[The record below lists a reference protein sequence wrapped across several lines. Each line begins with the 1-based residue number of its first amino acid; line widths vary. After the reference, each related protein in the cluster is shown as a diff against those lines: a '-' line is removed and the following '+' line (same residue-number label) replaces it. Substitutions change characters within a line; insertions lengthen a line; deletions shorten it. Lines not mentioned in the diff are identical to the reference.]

1 MPEGP
6 LHAAIVDAG
15 NLRTVQRVLLS
26 GAEGVGRT
34 PLLASVPGVV
44 AHLSQGELLGQT
56 LRALL
61 GAVTDEAATLQA
73 LARSP
78 ALEGLEPER
87 AAVAVELLGS
97 LLGIRRPDGRT
108 AKFDEDG
115 LREGASLELA
125 RWVVERAQAGTFV
138 LAFDDAHLLDDDG
151 AAFLDGLAQREESVP
166 LVLVV
171 SYDSAP
177 ERFSA
182 AFRARR
188 ERWLVDPRWSSVE
201 LVLPPPS
208 QVAAGLTRLGA
219 TEEQAVAITQHAQ
232 GNPALAAGLW
242 AAVKAG
248 APLTTLPTT
257 LDGLRRFVVSSLGP
271 DVLTACATMAT
282 LGEVVPLAALEA
294 VQPTLRPALDTA
306 QRAGVLRFERVGGF
320 EVARF
325 IDQRLTQSLL
335 PELSELQRQ
344 QVRTLAGRWATQA
357 LDTALPATFV
367 QTAFVLV
374 PLAEAVLDAPTASL
388 WNEACATASGGRAES
403 AARLE
408 RALKTASG
416 VRRLVLLRRLAE
428 VKLFH
433 GQPAQALRVL
443 SLATRADGATVASA
457 ATAAVLAAQHRGV
470 LDRWETLTY
479 DEAQAA
485 LELVRAESWSHLSK
499 KEETERAFQEL
510 ERRLRRLKGAA
521 VPHLWLRWAKAWSW
535 FLCEVLG
542 RTGDA
547 LKACAL
553 VRTQVDPA
561 VLANDDDALAF
572 VRAEEVATTS
582 AGELSRARVL
592 TDEHLALAE
601 RAGSLRDAA
610 LAWNARALVRYG
622 EGELGDARHA
632 FERALELARATGWLR
647 REAVA
652 LHNLALVLTE
662 LGEFDAAA
670 ASEATYARLS
680 THMGNH
686 VGAVEAPMVLATIE
700 LARGHFAQA
709 EQLLVQARRVCEA
722 NGWDMLIA
730 QSRALLGRCRLLRSR
745 VAGDALETAQAR
757 NDLAACIDA
766 LEERSLAWTE
776 ELDPGE
782 VFGLYAIALKWS
794 GQPTQ
799 GAEALARAR
808 ARLPDENVVSGH
820 QLSVAEAVLQGQPV
834 EPSLAWFD
842 QHGFAR
848 RAALWRDLAVSFGD
862 RRSKL
867 A

>member
-1 MPEGP
+1 MSEGP

-15 NLRTVQRVLLS
+15 NQRTVQRVLLS

-34 PLLASVPGVV
+34 PLLATVPGVV

-78 ALEGLEPER
+78 ALDGLEPER

-108 AKFDEDG
+108 ANFDEDG

-151 AAFLDGLAQREESVP
+151 AAFLDALAQRDESVP

-188 ERWLVDPRWSSVE
+188 ERWLTDPRWRSVE
-201 LVLPPPS
+201 LVPPPPS

-219 TEEQAVAITQHAQ
+219 TEEQALAITRHAQ

-242 AAVKAG
+242 AAVRAG
-248 APLTTLPTT
+248 APFTTLPTT
-257 LDGLRRFVVSSLGP
+257 LDGLRRFVVSSLGAE
-271 DVLTACATMAT
+271 VLAACATMAA

-294 VQPTLRPALDTA
+294 VQPALRAALDTA
-306 QRAGVLRFERVGGF
+306 QRAGVLRFERVGGL

-325 IDQRLTQSLL
+325 VDQRLTQSLL
-335 PELSELQRQ
+335 PELPEPKKQ
-344 QVRTLAGRWATQA
+344 QVRAAAGRWATHA
-357 LDTALPATFV
+357 LDAVLPATFV
-367 QTAFVLV
+367 QSAFVLV
-374 PLAEAVLDAPTASL
+374 PLAVAVLDAPTASL
-388 WNEACATASGGRAES
+388 WNEACATASGGRAEG

-408 RALKTASG
+408 HALKAASG

-428 VKLFH
+428 VKLFL
-433 GQPAQALRVL
+433 GQPADALKVL
-443 SLATRADGATVASA
+443 SLATRADGATPAASVATVS
-457 ATAAVLAAQHRGV
+457 VFAAQHRGV
-470 LDRWETLTY
+470 LDRWETLTV

-485 LELVRAESWSHLSK
+485 LELVRAECWSYLAK
-499 KEETERAFQEL
+499 KEETERAFREL
-510 ERRLRRLKGAA
+510 ERRLLRLKGAA

-553 VRTQVDPA
+553 VRKQVDPA
-561 VLANDDDALAF
+561 VLANDEDALAF

-582 AGELSRARVL
+582 AGELARARVL

-610 LAWNARALVRYG
+610 LAWNARAIVQYG
-622 EGELGDARHA
+622 EGELGDARQA

-662 LGEFDAAA
+662 LGEFDDAAA
-670 ASEATYARLS
+670 AEATYARLS

-686 VGAVEAPMVLATIE
+686 VGAVEAPLVLATIE
-700 LARGHFAQA
+700 LARGRFDEA
-709 EQLLVQARRVCEA
+709 ERLLVQARRLCEA

-757 NDLAACIDA
+757 NDLAASIDA

-794 GQPTQ
+794 GQATQ

-808 ARLPDENVVSGH
+808 ARLPVENILSRH
-820 QLSVAEAVLQGQPV
+820 QLSVADAVLQGQPV
-834 EPSLAWFD
+834 EPSVAWFD
-842 QHGFAR
+842 EHGFVR
-848 RAALWRDLAVSFGD
+848 RAALWRDLAVSFGG
-862 RRSKL
+862 RR
-867 A
+867 